1 MQITVKRGDQL
12 YGPYSI
18 QELQGFLANGNFEP
32 MDFASSDGQ
41 NWMTVS
47 QVLGLGQ
54 GAIPSR
60 TLPSSPQRRS
70 MRASSSSPKGV
81 SSLVIEK
88 LAGTQ
93 VWVRFFSVLGFIIFG
108 LIMLVAVAAL
118 FLGSMGV
125 LISFIYIVM
134 GTLYFFPTLKLSQYA
149 SRIAR
154 LRATRSEHDLVAAL
168 EAQRSFWA
176 FVGIVTLVVLCL
188 YLVIFV
194 VGFVGAASMAF

>member
-12 YGPYSI
+12 YGPYTV
-18 QELQGFLANGNFEP
+18 QELENFLNQGNFKTS
-32 MDFASSDGQ
+32 DLASSDGE
-41 NWMTVS
+41 NWMQIS
-47 QVLGLGQ
+47 QFPGLGQ
-54 GAIPSR
+54 GSVPA
-60 TLPSSPQRRS
+60 THPSSPQRVTRNVS
-70 MRASSSSPKGV
+70 AQGGQQV

-93 VWVRFFSVLGFIIFG
+93 GWVRFFSVLGFIVFG
-108 LIMLVAVAAL
+108 LIMLGAVGAL
-118 FLGSMGV
+118 FLGGMGV
-125 LISFIYIVM
+125 LLSLVYIVM

>member
-12 YGPYSI
+12 YGPYTV
-18 QELQGFLANGNFEP
+18 QELENFLNQGNFKTS
-32 MDFASSDGQ
+32 DLASSDGE
-41 NWMTVS
+41 NWMQIS
-47 QVLGLGQ
+47 QFPGLGQ
-54 GAIPSR
+54 GSVPA
-60 TLPSSPQRRS
+60 THPSSPQRVTRNVS
-70 MRASSSSPKGV
+70 AQGGQQV

-93 VWVRFFSVLGFIIFG
+93 GWVRFFSVLGFIVFG
-108 LIMLVAVAAL
+108 LIMLGAVGAL
-118 FLGSMGV
+118 FLGGMGV
-125 LISFIYIVM
+125 LLSLVYIVM

-176 FVGIVTLVVLCL
+176 FVGIVTLVVLCI
-188 YLVIFV
+188 YLVIFLV
-194 VGFVGAASMAF
+194 TCLGTASMAF